1 MAPGHRIGANVVERR
16 KIFVLKHEY
25 QLESCHSQ
33 LGEKWG
39 LKLKGSE
46 VDVEKELFH
55 LARILSKK

>member
-1 MAPGHRIGANVVERR
+1 MAPGHRSVVEKR
-16 KIFVLKHEY
+16 KSFVLKHEY

-39 LKLKGSE
+39 PKLKGSE
-46 VDVEKELFH
+46 VGVEKELFH

>member
-1 MAPGHRIGANVVERR
+1 MAPGHRIGANAVERR
-16 KIFVLKHEY
+16 KSFVLKHEY
-25 QLESCHSQ
+25 QLERCCSQ

-46 VDVEKELFH
+46 VGVEKELFH

>member
-46 VDVEKELFH
+46 VGVERELFH